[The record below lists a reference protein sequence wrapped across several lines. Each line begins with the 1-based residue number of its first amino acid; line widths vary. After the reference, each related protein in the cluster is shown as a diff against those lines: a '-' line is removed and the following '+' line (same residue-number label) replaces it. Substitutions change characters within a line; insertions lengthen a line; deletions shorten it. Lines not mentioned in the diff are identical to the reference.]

1 MTRVLPRT
9 NFNSSTFIRLLS
21 DLAVLDTAAA
31 KPAFAERLGQW
42 VGVSDAITLYGA
54 LAPAGT
60 TEPGMPA
67 AVNARARLAAEREL
81 GRVKSS
87 LMASINRSCAA
98 ESAESRLRFPV
109 PLPDTAEETAA
120 FYTAVHRFYAAHQR
134 DMDAAVAPLRTRVRQ
149 ALADASPALR
159 QLSQLDA
166 ALDDILIARERRLL
180 ATVPVLL
187 EKRFERLLAAHQQ
200 AVAKDGQADDA
211 SRWLEPGGWLAGF
224 RDELKG
230 VLQAELELRLQ
241 PVIGLIEAFSSEV
254 H

>member
-1 MTRVLPRT
+1 MTRALPRT

-31 KPAFAERLGQW
+31 KPAFTERLAQW
-42 VGVSDAITLYGA
+42 MGVADAITLYGA
-54 LAPAGT
+54 LAPAGANV
-60 TEPGMPA
+60 PAMPA

-81 GRVKSS
+81 GRVRSS
-87 LMASINRSCAA
+87 LVASINRSCATEA
-98 ESAESRLRFPV
+98 AESRLKFPV

-120 FYTAVHRFYAAHQR
+120 FYTAVHRFYTAHQR
-134 DMDAAVAPLRTRVRQ
+134 DMDAAVGPLRSRVRQ
-149 ALADASPALR
+149 ALADASAGLR
-159 QLSQLDA
+159 QLAQLDA
-166 ALDDILIARERRLL
+166 ALDDLLAARERRLL

-187 EKRFERLLAAHQQ
+187 EKRFERLRAAHQQ
-200 AVAKDGQADDA
+200 ALAEAGQADDA
-211 SRWLEPGGWLAGF
+211 SRWIEPGGWLAGF